1 YLEMEGGFVS
11 LNMSRVTI
19 DAEQFLQV
27 ARLELGEAHT
37 RDDRADPMTSVDF
50 QRISELLD
58 SVTGEVFPEEPVVS
72 WADQLRREVEM
83 RFCELAHLLARE
95 AYVGGDYQYARETY
109 QRIIDIDGYD
119 QVAYSGLVVSLE
131 AV

>member
-1 YLEMEGGFVS
+1 
-11 LNMSRVTI
+11 
-19 DAEQFLQV
+19 
-27 ARLELGEAHT
+27 
-37 RDDRADPMTSVDF
+37 MTSVDF

-131 AV
+131 AVGAATQARLVMGDAEVAMHEIGMDFDLEAADLPAPA